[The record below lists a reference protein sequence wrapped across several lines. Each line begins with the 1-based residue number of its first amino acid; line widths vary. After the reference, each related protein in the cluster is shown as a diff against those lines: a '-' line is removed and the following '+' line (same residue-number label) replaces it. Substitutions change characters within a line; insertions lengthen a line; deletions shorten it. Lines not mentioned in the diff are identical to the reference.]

1 LTYGSIFISSFSISD
16 QHHLRT
22 QDGYTCIVDPLHE
35 AIDYRPWLRQGLK
48 NLRRRHPS
56 RTSRAL
62 AEILDVD
69 PAHLSRVLAGRK
81 HIATRHIPDLCKFLN
96 LSRPDSRYFEALVRC
111 NTATDPSDA
120 NRHFLAMQ
128 AMRGAFQRTIQDDAH
143 DYFLSWI
150 HPVMRTLLSLIEF
163 RGLGWIRLAS
173 LFRSRITPE
182 QAQESV
188 ELLLRLGLL
197 ETDGRGILRPSPG
210 TVSSGDNWMGP
221 AVHGFQRQTLALSS
235 ELLETLPR
243 EERDISTLTLPSS
256 RQRMDEL
263 RDKIRQFR
271 QDLMTWARD
280 LPEEDCVMQLNIQ
293 LFTVA
298 DTRLS
303 DRPRR
308 TGVPR

>member
-1 LTYGSIFISSFSISD
+1 
-16 QHHLRT
+16 
-22 QDGYTCIVDPLHE
+22 VDALHE
-35 AIDYRPWLRQGLK
+35 ATDYRPWLRQALK
-48 NLRRRHPS
+48 DLRGRHPS

-69 PAHLSRVLAGRK
+69 PAHLSRVLAGSK
-81 HIATRHIPDLCKFLN
+81 HIATRHLPELCKFLK
-96 LSRPDSRYFEALVRC
+96 LSRPDSRYFDALVRC
-111 NTATDPSDA
+111 NTASEPAEA

-128 AMRGAFQRTIQDDAH
+128 AMRGAYQRTLQDDAH
-143 DYFLSWI
+143 DYFRSWI
-150 HPVMRTLLSLIEF
+150 HPVMRTLLSLVEF

-173 LFRSRITPE
+173 LFRSKITPD

-197 ETDGRGILRPSPG
+197 EPDARGILRPSPG
-210 TVSSGDNWMGP
+210 TVSSGENWMGH
-221 AVHGFQRQTLALSS
+221 AVHEFQRQTLGLSA
-235 ELLETLPR
+235 ELLETQPR

-271 QDLMTWARD
+271 QELMTWARD
-280 LPEEDCVMQLNIQ
+280 LPEEDCVVQMNIQ

-298 DTRLS
+298 DTRLTE
-303 DRPRR
+303 RPRR
-308 TGVPR
+308 SGVPR